1 MFEIAMIAIWNY
13 VYLTL
18 LDKDKLY
25 ATIHFMKKKNKTQHK
40 HSS

>member
-18 LDKDKLY
+18 LDKDELY
-25 ATIHFMKKKNKTQHK
+25 AKIHFMEKKQDAT
-40 HSS
+40 